1 MKIWMKV
8 FLYSVVLF
16 LILLNGVG
24 IVLIEETFKE
34 NLQEVIKTAI
44 NKYTDIE
51 YTLYLNADYLIDVD
65 ISDKNGMRNWID
77 IIVNGYSLNNSLEP
91 FSIEVYTQDNKLI
104 MTNLTT
110 MVPGNREEINK
121 IKSNEKNFIIR
132 KVNDER
138 YVFVSSLINLKNK
151 DFKLILSKN
160 IERVYEN
167 RVEDYKFFLIID
179 LAVAVILATG
189 MYIISRSL
197 TRPITRLSEASKE
210 IAEGNYSRRIIE
222 SKNRDE
228 IGVLEKNFN
237 MMIEVIEN
245 NIKELNYMNQSKQR
259 FIDSLNHEIKTPI
272 TSIIGYS
279 ELLLKSKINEETK
292 MKALMYINS
301 EAKRLELLNATLLK
315 LILIRE
321 ETVNK
326 EKVLLSSCIASAT
339 NTLKYKLD
347 THQIRLQI
355 EVDDISIYVDK
366 NQIEVLLINLLDNA
380 IKASKANDRI
390 RVYGNYQENENN
402 YLLTIQDDGIG
413 IPKEDIDKILE
424 PFYMV
429 DKARTRKHNGIG
441 LGLAICNEICMG
453 HQIILMIDSEV
464 GKGTEITLKFNKE
477 SIAL

>member
-24 IVLIEETFKE
+24 IVLIEETFEE

-326 EKVLLSSCIASAT
+326 KKVLLSSCIASAT

-424 PFYMV
+424 
-429 DKARTRKHNGIG
+429 
-441 LGLAICNEICMG
+441 
-453 HQIILMIDSEV
+453 LMLE
-464 GKGTEITLKFNKE
+464 
-477 SIAL
+477 